1 MSESIGNSGLSID
14 QNNLYFL
21 IFDIIKQPYWLLYQ
35 IFPFEASRKYPEH
48 NIYKFDLECT
58 SKEMYKNA
66 LQSLSTLSKCVRSS
80 PSSQTPHTP
89 KETTPSASKAFFQT
103 PGTLGSAV
111 SAVPATRK
119 RGSAQRRLDVG
130 HPPTS

>member
-1 MSESIGNSGLSID
+1 MVIQVSVLTKISIFLFLTLSSSRIG
-14 QNNLYFL
+14 YS
-21 IFDIIKQPYWLLYQ
+21 YQ

-66 LQSLSTLSKCVRSS
+66 LLSLSTLSKCVRSS

>member
-1 MSESIGNSGLSID
+1 MVIQVSVLTKIISIFLFLTLSSSRIS
-14 QNNLYFL
+14 YS
-21 IFDIIKQPYWLLYQ
+21 YQ

>member
-1 MSESIGNSGLSID
+1 MVFQVSVLTKISIFLFLTLSSSRIG
-14 QNNLYFL
+14 YS
-21 IFDIIKQPYWLLYQ
+21 YQ

-66 LQSLSTLSKCVRSS
+66 LQSLSTLSKCVCSS

>member
-1 MSESIGNSGLSID
+1 MVIQVSVLTKIISIFLFLTLSSSRIG
-14 QNNLYFL
+14 YS
-21 IFDIIKQPYWLLYQ
+21 YQ

-66 LQSLSTLSKCVRSS
+66 LLSLSTLSKCVRSS

>member
-1 MSESIGNSGLSID
+1 MVIQVSVLTKIISIFLFLTLSSSRIG
-14 QNNLYFL
+14 YS
-21 IFDIIKQPYWLLYQ
+21 YQ